1 MKAASVGLLRLLAPF
16 AVLVVVLWLLI
27 HMGRIRPTLPVL
39 ACSFLAIAT
48 PMIIIMIRHQ
58 IRRTRVAMIELFAE
72 SFGFLHRA
80 PQGGDKPPGG
90 SSDNVSFEFVRGKY
104 FADLFLDPKEPQ
116 VLSRIPMFAMS
127 VSSDWM
133 LLLCSLPYMLLTCFG
148 MYLVFLPAQVAL
160 GLGTDVA
167 WFEPSLLLLGG
178 APKDILADKPALA
191 AYHANALTVAA
202 LAFAGAYCFTLRM
215 FLRAVAVFDLSPLT
229 FLRAFAHM
237 VLSVAIALVVY
248 RTAPDAAT
256 IWGVMPWSE
265 APATGAA
272 SGGAQAQTP
281 VEATSL
287 GYGWVAIAFAFGFVP
302 DSALN
307 YLLRLSRIVH
317 KSVYSELEVHCRQ
330 IPLTVLD
337 GIDHQIAFRLEEA
350 NVFDVQNL
358 ATFNPIMLHVES
370 PYGIYQCI
378 DWIAQAQLCT
388 VVGPERFLLLK
399 SMNIRTIFD
408 LERAMLPMELDGQM
422 AQADPALRGAMAEA
436 LATDCTRSTRT
447 RTALGLGAAPAPLT
461 EAATLDRLA
470 RVILDDLHVLR
481 LRQVWAQIRDK
492 FAETALPHER
502 FRNDS
507 PAVKQLDAA

>member
-27 HMGRIRPTLPVL
+27 HMDRIRPTLPVL

-58 IRRTRVAMIELFAE
+58 IRRTRVAMIELFAQ

-90 SSDNVSFEFVRGKY
+90 GSDNVSFEFVRGKY

-178 APKDILADKPALA
+178 APTDILGDKPALA

-202 LAFAGAYCFTLRM
+202 LA
-215 FLRAVAVFDLSPLT
+215 
-229 FLRAFAHM
+229 
-237 VLSVAIALVVY
+237 
-248 RTAPDAAT
+248 
-256 IWGVMPWSE
+256 
-265 APATGAA
+265 
-272 SGGAQAQTP
+272 
-281 VEATSL
+281 
-287 GYGWVAIAFAFGFVP
+287 
-302 DSALN
+302 
-307 YLLRLSRIVH
+307 
-317 KSVYSELEVHCRQ
+317 
-330 IPLTVLD
+330 
-337 GIDHQIAFRLEEA
+337 
-350 NVFDVQNL
+350 
-358 ATFNPIMLHVES
+358 
-370 PYGIYQCI
+370 
-378 DWIAQAQLCT
+378 
-388 VVGPERFLLLK
+388 
-399 SMNIRTIFD
+399 
-408 LERAMLPMELDGQM
+408 
-422 AQADPALRGAMAEA
+422 
-436 LATDCTRSTRT
+436 TDCTRSTKT
-447 RTALGLGAAPAPLT
+447 RTALGLGTAPAPLT

-492 FAETALPHER
+492 FAETALPHES
-502 FRNDS
+502 FRNHG